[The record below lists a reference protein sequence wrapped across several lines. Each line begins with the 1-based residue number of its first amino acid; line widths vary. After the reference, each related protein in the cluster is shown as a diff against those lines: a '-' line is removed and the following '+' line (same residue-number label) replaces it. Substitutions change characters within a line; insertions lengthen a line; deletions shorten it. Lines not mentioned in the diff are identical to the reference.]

1 VFEIPLQNVVVAPG
15 ADVLLKCIITANPP
29 PQGRCRAHGLG
40 VVGRQEGSCQS
51 LGSPDPRVFREIF
64 QDPHPRFGRATWAS
78 RVRAD
83 PSEFLIVRLE
93 CFGLL

>member
-1 VFEIPLQNVVVAPG
+1 
-15 ADVLLKCIITANPP
+15 
-29 PQGRCRAHGLG
+29 
-40 VVGRQEGSCQS
+40 
-51 LGSPDPRVFREIF
+51 VFREIF